1 MNKCAIYPNAYY
13 NYLKNRKEE
22 KRRRKKQVLQA
33 IEEIYHEHKG
43 VDGYRRIKVYLERR
57 GIYLSNLTVFKYM
70 KELKLKSI
78 TRRKKMPYK
87 KGSSHK
93 VFKNILNQK
102 FEAEK
107 INEKW
112 VIDFTYLYLKD
123 GSVHYNCTIL
133 DLYDRSVVAS
143 KTAKNITSEL
153 AINTVKAALK
163 NQGKAIKNLLL
174 HSDRGSQFTSK
185 EFTKFCEQMK
195 IKQSMSRA
203 GCPFDNSPM
212 ERYFNTLKTE
222 LIYLHVYQRKE
233 QLYEAVQNFAYIFYN
248 HVRPHSYNK
257 FKTPFQARIL
267 RHVCYNFA

>member
-1 MNKCAIYPNAYY
+1 MKKKV
-13 NYLKNRKEE
+13 LKE
-22 KRRRKKQVLQA
+22 

-57 GIYLSNLTVFKYM
+57 GIYLSNLTV
-70 KELKLKSI
+70 
-78 TRRKKMPYK
+78 
-87 KGSSHK
+87 SSHK
-93 VFKNILNQK
+93 VFENVLNQK

-123 GSVHYNCTIL
+123 GTVHYNCTIL

-153 AINTVKAALK
+153 AINTIKAAFK
-163 NQGKAIKNLLL
+163 NQGNAIKNLLL

-222 LIYLHVYQRKE
+222 LIYLHVYRLCQ
-233 QLYEAVQNFAYIFYN
+233 
-248 HVRPHSYNK
+248 
-257 FKTPFQARIL
+257 
-267 RHVCYNFA
+267 